1 MMLNKRENT
10 PIVPREEERKSEQ
23 TRIDISVER
32 PEIDNG
38 QDSQDI
44 DFSVTKLD
52 GKAYDRNETIANSVR
67 SLCKCCF
74 EEFRSDLEF
83 LEHLQRSFR
92 CVINDTQCVVCKRYF
107 RGNRGLN
114 QHLVRSNCQS
124 IMLKQDPNAV
134 FPDHC
139 LPKKAV
145 IQSRRQARII
155 TTAPCLG
162 MEREEREGKSWKLE

>member
-1 MMLNKRENT
+1 MLNKRENT

-38 QDSQDI
+38 QDSHDI
-44 DFSVTKLD
+44 DFGITNLD
-52 GKAYDRNETIANSVR
+52 GKAYDRNETIGNSVR

-74 EEFRSDLEF
+74 EEFFPDLEL
-83 LEHLQRSFR
+83 LEHQQRPSK
-92 CVINDTQCVVCKRYF
+92 CVINDTQCVVR
-107 RGNRGLN
+107 RNRGLN
-114 QHLVRSNCQS
+114 QHLVQSNCQS
-124 IMLKQDPNAV
+124 ITLKQDPNV
-134 FPDHC
+134 VLPDHC